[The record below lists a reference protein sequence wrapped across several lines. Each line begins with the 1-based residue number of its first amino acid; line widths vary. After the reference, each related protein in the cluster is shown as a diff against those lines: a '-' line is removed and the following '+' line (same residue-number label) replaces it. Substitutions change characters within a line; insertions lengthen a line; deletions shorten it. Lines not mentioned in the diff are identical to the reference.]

1 MKNSNQK
8 TFNEVLDELNRLL
21 EEDFI
26 RFREELKKLSVREKM
41 DTVFENPL
49 NSSTFVDDESNRQGT
64 DEKV

>member
-1 MKNSNQK
+1 MKNSNEK

-26 RFREELKKLSVREKM
+26 RFREELKKLSIREKM

-49 NSSTFVDDESNRQGT
+49 NSSTFVNDESDKQRT
-64 DEKV
+64 DEKI

>member
-1 MKNSNQK
+1 MKNSNEK

-26 RFREELKKLSVREKM
+26 RFREELKKLSIREKM

-49 NSSTFVDDESNRQGT
+49 NSSTFVDDESHKQRT
-64 DEKV
+64 DEKI

>member
-1 MKNSNQK
+1 MKNSNEK

-49 NSSTFVDDESNRQGT
+49 NSSTFVDDESNKQRT
-64 DEKV
+64 DEKI

>member
-1 MKNSNQK
+1 MKNSNEK

-49 NSSTFVDDESNRQGT
+49 NSSTFVDDESNRKRT
-64 DEKV
+64 DEKI

>member
-1 MKNSNQK
+1 MKNSNEK

-26 RFREELKKLSVREKM
+26 RFREELKKLSIREKM

-49 NSSTFVDDESNRQGT
+49 NSSTFVNDESHKQRT
-64 DEKV
+64 DEKI

>member
-1 MKNSNQK
+1 MKNSNEK

-49 NSSTFVDDESNRQGT
+49 NSSTFVDDESNRKGT
-64 DEKV
+64 DEKI

>member
-49 NSSTFVDDESNRQGT
+49 NSSTFVDDEGNRQGT
-64 DEKV
+64 DEKI